1 MTRALTLSVAN
12 PASVSAVAH
21 MFVHTH
27 THTQEKKKTLVV
39 LK

>member
-27 THTQEKKKTLVV
+27 THTQEKKKNFGSA
-39 LK
+39 